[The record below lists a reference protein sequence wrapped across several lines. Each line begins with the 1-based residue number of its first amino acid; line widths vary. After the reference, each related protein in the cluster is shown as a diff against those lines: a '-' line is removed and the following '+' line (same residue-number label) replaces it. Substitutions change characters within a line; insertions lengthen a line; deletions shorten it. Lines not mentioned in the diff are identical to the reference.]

1 MLTLDKIYHAAFVL
15 KKVARKTDL
24 IKATKL
30 SDHCDLYL
38 KTENLQETGSFKL
51 RGAYY
56 KISQLTDEEKSHG
69 ILACSAGNHAQGV
82 AMAATRNGIKS
93 LICMPDGAPISKV
106 EATKQLGAEVRLV
119 KGAYDDAYA
128 TALQI
133 QEETGATFIHPF
145 DDPEVIAGQGTIGLE
160 ILDELEDPDAVV
172 VPIGGGG
179 LISGVAYAIK
189 HLNPKVKVYG
199 VQAAGAAS
207 MVESQKAGE
216 PIMLDRADTFADG
229 IAVKHPGDLT
239 YELVK
244 EYVDEIV
251 KTFKDLGF
259 KVFLDLKFHVIPH
272 QVRGAARS
280 ASLAGADLLSVHG
293 LGSGAML
300 AACREGAEEA
310 REDRAKLVA
319 ITVLTSM
326 NQDALAEIGVESPVA
341 EEAARLAKLAQANGI
356 DGIVCSPMEAHD
368 MRELLGPDAL
378 IVTPGVRPVGAAL
391 GDQSRVAT
399 PSQAIER
406 GASHI
411 VVGRPITGADDPV
424 AAFDA
429 IVAELVEN
437 VA

>member
-1 MLTLDKIYHAAFVL
+1 MLETDARDRVIVALDCDRERALELAHELSGHAAWL
-15 KKVARKTDL
+15 KVGMT
-24 IKATKL
+24 
-30 SDHCDLYL
+30 LY
-38 KTENLQETGSFKL
+38 
-51 RGAYY
+51 Y
-56 KISQLTDEEKSHG
+56 
-69 ILACSAGNHAQGV
+69 
-82 AMAATRNGIKS
+82 
-93 LICMPDGAPISKV
+93 
-106 EATKQLGAEVRLV
+106 AE
-119 KGAYDDAYA
+119 G
-128 TALQI
+128 
-133 QEETGATFIHPF
+133 P
-145 DDPEVIAGQGTIGLE
+145 
-160 ILDELEDPDAVV
+160 
-172 VPIGGGG
+172 
-179 LISGVAYAIK
+179 
-189 HLNPKVKVYG
+189 
-199 VQAAGAAS
+199 
-207 MVESQKAGE
+207 
-216 PIMLDRADTFADG
+216 
-229 IAVKHPGDLT
+229 
-239 YELVK
+239 
-244 EYVDEIV
+244 EIV

-259 KVFLDLKFHVIPH
+259 KVFLDLKFHDIPH

-319 ITVLTSM
+319 IT
-326 NQDALAEIGVESPVA
+326 
-341 EEAARLAKLAQANGI
+341 AQANGI

-437 VA
+437 IA